1 MHIYTLTNSGLR
13 NELAETVVKE
23 AATATAAKRSF
34 MVLRLRNMN
43 LYIEYVNNNMMMSE
57 YKSNMHKHNRQT
69 PSLHPHSATPAW
81 ITA

>member
-34 MVLRLRNMN
+34 MVLRLRIMN
-43 LYIEYVNNNMMMSE
+43 LCTIHIEYVM
-57 YKSNMHKHNRQT
+57 YDDK
-69 PSLHPHSATPAW
+69 
-81 ITA
+81 